1 MMSIVT
7 YQNLDAFGMIPD
19 MLNPASDEPMWKQI
33 DRNYAHGGGW
43 KDYKGFTVHKDDNG
57 KYRLSHEGDP
67 DLHEIGRIRFGSQMI
82 VLFDYSWV
90 LWMSLNIDGDMV
102 DHKIARV
109 D

>member
-1 MMSIVT
+1 MSIVA
-7 YQNLDAFGMIPD
+7 YENLNAFGLIPM
-19 MLNPASDEPMWKQI
+19 MLNPASDEEMWKQI

-43 KDYKGFTVHKDDNG
+43 RDYDGFTVVKQDNG
-57 KYRLSHEGDP
+57 KYHLQHSGDP
-67 DLHEIGRIRFGSQMI
+67 DLKEIGRIRFGSQMI

-102 DHKIARV
+102 EHKIARI